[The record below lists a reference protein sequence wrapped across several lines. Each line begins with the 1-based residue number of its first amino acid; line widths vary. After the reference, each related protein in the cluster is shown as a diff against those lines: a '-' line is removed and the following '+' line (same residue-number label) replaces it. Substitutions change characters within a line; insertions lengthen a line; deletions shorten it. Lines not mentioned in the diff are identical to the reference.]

1 MQQSTHRSKTELQE
15 ILTRT
20 QQFVQEELLPLEE
33 KTRYQNWNQILPHLE
48 EKRARVKELGL
59 WTPQIPREWG
69 GLGLSLWEFGQ
80 LSAILGLSPFGH
92 YCFNCQAPDAGNME
106 ILIEFGTPEQ
116 QERFLKPLLAGEIRS
131 CFAMTEP
138 EHAGSNPIYMS
149 TTARREGDEY
159 VINGHK
165 WFTTAADGAAF
176 AIVMAMTAP
185 DDENPYRRASQ
196 VIVPLTTPGYRLIR
210 NIPIMGEEG
219 EGWLSHGEVAFEDCR
234 APADHLLGGE
244 GEGFAI
250 AQTRLGPG
258 RIHHCMRWIGIC
270 ERAFDMMCRYAVR
283 RELSPGRPLAT
294 KQTIQNWIAESRAE
308 INAARLMVLD
318 AAHKIDEAGQY
329 GARTEISLIKFFC
342 ANVLQNVLDRAIQTH
357 GALGITDDTLLSFWY
372 RHERGARIYDGAD
385 EVHKSSVAKRILK
398 GYGFSKK
405 NAGS

>member
-1 MQQSTHRSKTELQE
+1 MQQSTHRSKTELQD

-20 QQFVQEELLPLEE
+20 QQFVQEELFPLEE
-33 KTRYQNWNQILPHLE
+33 KMRYQNWKQILPHLE
-48 EKRARVKELGL
+48 EKRDRVKALGL
-59 WTPQIPREWG
+59 WTPQIPRGWG
-69 GLGLSLWEFGQ
+69 GGGLSVLEFGQ

-116 QERFLKPLLAGEIRS
+116 QEKFLKPLLAGEIRS

-159 VINGHK
+159 VIDGHK

-196 VIVPLTTPGYRLIR
+196 LIVPLTTPGYRLIR

-234 APADHLLGGE
+234 TPVHHLLGGE
-244 GEGFAI
+244 GEGFSI

-258 RIHHCMRWIGIC
+258 RIHHCMRWMGIC
-270 ERAFDMMCRYAVR
+270 ERAFDMMCRYAVS

-294 KQTIQNWIAESRAE
+294 KQTVQNWIAESRAE

-318 AAHKIDEAGQY
+318 AARKIDEAGQY

-342 ANVLQNVLDRAIQTH
+342 ANVLQKVLDRAIQVH
-357 GALGITDDTLLSFWY
+357 GALGITDDTPLSFWY

-385 EVHKSSVAKRILK
+385 EVHKVSLARRLLQLYPPK
-398 GYGFSKK
+398 
-405 NAGS
+405 A